1 MDKQPERRFS
11 TCDELIVAAR
21 VVIDAFGPLSESS
34 ASSRRPSSGTRRVPA
49 EGDPGSMPTDPRGDS
64 IPPEGDNSSMYTLS
78 GAVGPGGQR
87 AIVLL
92 AALDA
97 GSRAAARVA
106 IANRCEIIETDS
118 AEEAVTIARDRRPDV
133 ILVAAAAAPT
143 IAPALRGDAVTR
155 DTKIVL
161 LGPGRDTGRRQVAA
175 TGADDAL
182 TTPFS
187 PLQLQVKLRRL
198 LGSGA
203 VAG

>member
-1 MDKQPERRFS
+1 
-11 TCDELIVAAR
+11 
-21 VVIDAFGPLSESS
+21 
-34 ASSRRPSSGTRRVPA
+34 
-49 EGDPGSMPTDPRGDS
+49 
-64 IPPEGDNSSMYTLS
+64 MYTLT
-78 GAVGPGGQR
+78 GVIGPHGQR

-92 AALDA
+92 AGLDA

-106 IANRCEIIETDS
+106 IANRCEIIE
-118 AEEAVTIARDRRPDV
+118 AETADEAIEMARERRPDV
-133 ILVAAAAAPT
+133 VLVAATAAAQ
-143 IAPALRGDAVTR
+143 IAPAMRGDAVTR
-155 DTKIVL
+155 DSKIVL

-182 TTPFS
+182 ATPFS